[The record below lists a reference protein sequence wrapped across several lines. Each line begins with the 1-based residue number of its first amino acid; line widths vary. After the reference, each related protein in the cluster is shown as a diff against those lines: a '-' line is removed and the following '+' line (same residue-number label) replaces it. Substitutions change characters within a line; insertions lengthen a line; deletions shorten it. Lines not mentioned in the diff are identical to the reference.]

1 MKKIT
6 EEKLFDYNKH
16 NLVYIGDYIKLAD
29 QKASIALTINVALI
43 GFFINYLRDANW
55 TDSNQYKIALI
66 VGILLLMW
74 SASILLFKVL
84 WPRYNSN
91 TSEYMSWG
99 GIAAYS
105 NSADYAKKLKES
117 EERVFIDDMAKQNH
131 ALARVCAVKY
141 KFLKYSFVV
150 FVAGILFSGF
160 AWILDK

>member
-43 GFFINYLRDANW
+43 GFFINYLKEAKWDKLLAC
-55 TDSNQYKIALI
+55 KVFLI
-66 VGILLLMW
+66 IGILTLVV
-74 SASILLFKVL
+74 SAGIALFKVL

-91 TSEYMSWG
+91 TLEYMSWG
-99 GIAAYS
+99 GIAAYT
-105 NSADYAKKLKES
+105 NQDDYVKKLKES
-117 EERVFIDDMAKQNH
+117 EENIFIDDMAKQNH
-131 ALARVCAVKY
+131 ALAKVCAVKY
-141 KFLKYSFVV
+141 KFLKYSFIV

-160 AWILDK
+160 SWMLDK